1 MYGLGSLTLA
11 QWHDCHDH
19 WWGILQPACYQPLDD
34 TPQVVAPPGAPS
46 GSVLTVPPASGADAQ
61 ATVDALLNQQLR
73 DQQKLDAAGVSSSW
87 WDSIAGGA
95 YSVGSSAVGAI
106 PWGWIAAG
114 VGIFALVAVGGGSP
128 RRYGR

>member
-61 ATVDALLNQQLR
+61 STVDALLNQQLR
-73 DQQKLDAAGVSSSW
+73 DQQKLDAAGVSPVW
-87 WDSIAGGA
+87 TPSIFPEGTQGLQTL
-95 YSVGSSAVGAI
+95 
-106 PWGWIAAG
+106 PWGWLGVAG
-114 VGIFALVAVGGGSP
+114 LAIFGLVAVGGGSP